1 MRNCKTKANLFII
14 WDEFFYELDETIKFL
29 NDYGNELSIMQCTTS
44 YPTLPEQWGL
54 NVIRELESRYNLSVG
69 FSDHSGEILLVWQ
82 QQHWVQNFKFHVV
95 FDKLMFG
102 PDTSSSIPISKV
114 QTLVEGAN
122 YIKRA
127 TQNPIK
133 KNDVSNQNKIKTIF
147 GKSLAVNKN
156 LSSGSKIN
164 FEDLEAKSQQQRNFS
179 KKL

>member
-1 MRNCKTKANLFII
+1 M
-14 WDEFFYELDETIKFL
+14 
-29 NDYGNELSIMQCTTS
+29 
-44 YPTLPEQWGL
+44 PEQWGL

-69 FSDHSGEILLVWQ
+69 FSDHSGEIFACLAATALGAEILE
-82 QQHWVQNFKFHVV
+82 FHVV

-147 GKSLAVNKN
+147 EKSLAVNKN

-164 FEDLEAKSQQQRNFS
+164 FEDLEAKKPANKGISAKNYKSVIGRKL
-179 KKL
+179 KKDIMKWQFLTENDLE